1 MQMHFKSYSTLLL
14 AALLFVACQNTSSTK
29 KEVPKKEYK
38 EKTQQANV
46 NPADTVTLIKGSDSI
61 LISKKKVVDDY
72 DKQWSVIHY
81 EFFNEN
87 KSLGNWQRAINQFIR
102 KSLYQPEEAKAY
114 SEPLSKELIRK
125 VLQAFKV
132 EARRFEDD
140 MSMTWNIYES
150 YDIVDVYKKFATLKI
165 ESSLYTGGAHGMYG
179 VGYYHFDKTSGKQLH
194 IKDMLDVKKELLRQ
208 AELVFRKKVGLKAN
222 TPFEEND
229 FWFNEGFYLSD
240 NFEITKKGITFYYNP
255 YEISS
260 WAAGMIDFSLTTAQ
274 ISPYLK
280 VKID

>member
-1 MQMHFKSYSTLLL
+1 MQHKKIYYLFLLTCF
-14 AALLFVACQNTSSTK
+14 FVGCQTSSPAK
-29 KEVPKKEYK
+29 KEKPQKPDEVQEKKMLPEDK
-38 EKTQQANV
+38 NL
-46 NPADTVTLIKGSDSI
+46 LITGSDSI

-87 KSLGNWQRAINQFIR
+87 KSLGNWQRAINTFIR

-125 VLQAFKV
+125 VLQSFKV
-132 EARRFEDD
+132 EARRYEDD

-150 YDIVDVYKKFATLKI
+150 YDIVDVFKKFATLKI

-240 NFEITKKGITFYYNP
+240 NFEITRKGITFYYNP